1 LFAAEEILDMAIR
14 IEQNGEAVY
23 RSAVEKIANPALI
36 SLLEWMAD
44 EEVKH
49 AEWFLE
55 LKTEAAT
62 LAKSPFVQE
71 MGREFI
77 NDILGEQSFSLKE
90 VDFSQIDRINDLIDI
105 LIEFE
110 EDGILF
116 YEMLQPF
123 IQDQETLAQ
132 LNKIIAEE
140 KRHIEQLTEFKE
152 SETPSKISKTRI

>member
-1 LFAAEEILDMAIR
+1 LFAVEEILDMAIR
-14 IEQNGEAVY
+14 IEKNGEAVY
-23 RSAVEKIANPALI
+23 RSAIDKIVNPELI
-36 SLLEWMAD
+36 SLLGWMAD

-49 AEWFLE
+49 AKWFSE
-55 LKTEAAT
+55 LKHEIET
-62 LAKSPFVQE
+62 LAKNPFVQE

-77 NDILGEQSFSLKE
+77 NGILGEQSFSLKE

-110 EDGILF
+110 EDSILF

-123 IQDQETLAQ
+123 IQDQETLRK
-132 LNKIIAEE
+132 LDRIIAEE

-152 SETPSKISKTRI
+152 T

>member
-1 LFAAEEILDMAIR
+1 MFAAEEILDMAIR
-14 IEQNGEAVY
+14 LEQNGEAVY
-23 RSAVEKIANPALI
+23 RSAVEKIATPALI

-55 LKTEAAT
+55 LKAETAT

-71 MGREFI
+71 MGQEFI
-77 NDILGEQSFSLKE
+77 NSILGEQSFSLKE

-123 IQDQETLAQ
+123 IQDQETLGK
-132 LNKIIAEE
+132 LDRIIAEE
-140 KRHIEQLTEFKE
+140 KHHIEQLREFRE
-152 SETPSKISKTRI
+152 SEIL

>member
-1 LFAAEEILDMAIR
+1 LFAVEEILDMAIR
-14 IEQNGEAVY
+14 IEKNGEAVY
-23 RSAVEKIANPALI
+23 RNAVEKISNPALL

-49 AEWFLE
+49 AQWFLE
-55 LKTEAAT
+55 LKEEAAT
-62 LAKSPFVQE
+62 PAKNPFVQE

-77 NDILGEQSFSLKE
+77 TGILGEQSFSLKE
-90 VDFSQIDRINDLIDI
+90 VDFSRIDRINDLIDI

-123 IQDQETLAQ
+123 IQDRETLVQ

-140 KRHIEQLTEFKE
+140 KSHIEQLREFKE
-152 SETPSKISKTRI
+152 SKTP